1 MVNTLLI
8 ALAQVNFT
16 FPYLLGY
23 SFIKYRRFLKKNLN
37 SYNPEHKLLN
47 IVNTAIKNVPYY
59 RDRYK
64 EINSLSDF
72 KSQIKFIDKDEV
84 MGNWENFISSGT
96 SKSKIITGTTG
107 GTSGKPLKLVIP
119 KNRYVFE
126 LGTLYTMWANVGWK
140 GQTRAVLRNTILS
153 DGVTFKINPLK
164 KELIFDGFRTSEV
177 HYNAV
182 YTTMKRY
189 NIRFLH
195 AYPSSAYQFCVYI
208 KKNKLDTSIFQAFF
222 LGSEGLLEEQRTL
235 FKELDIKIY
244 HWYGHSE
251 KLVLGGYCENSDLIH
266 IEPTYGY
273 FELIDEQGEHISE
286 IGKVGEIVG
295 TTFHNKYMPLLRYR
309 TGDFA
314 EYAGNYCNS
323 CNRHLPLI
331 KNIQGRWDKNK
342 IYLQDKSYVSITA
355 LNLHSDLYNHI
366 NGMQYVQYVAGEIEI
381 HLIKGESFTQET
393 EKQYKLHFKKSLKG
407 KCSFK
412 IIYKEK
418 IAKEQNGKFL
428 PLKQYIND

>member
-1 MVNTLLI
+1 ML
-8 ALAQVNFT
+8 QVYLCKLNVFY
-16 FPYLLGY
+16 PNLLGFKFW
-23 SFIKYRRFLKKNLN
+23 SYRTYIRKNFQQFNAERQLLKMTNDALN
-37 SYNPEHKLLN
+37 G
-47 IVNTAIKNVPYY
+47 VPYY
-59 RDRYK
+59 
-64 EINSLSDF
+64 NNNLSTVSSLKDF
-72 KSQIKFIDKDEV
+72 QKQMPFIDKDEV
-84 MGNWENFISSGT
+84 MNHWDEFQLNKY
-96 SKSKIITGTTG
+96 SKSKTVSGTTG
-107 GTSGKPLKLVIP
+107 GTSGKPLKLIIP

-295 TTFHNKYMPLLRYR
+295 TTLHNKYMPLLRYR

-314 EYAGNYCNS
+314 EYAGNYCSS

-331 KNIQGRWDKNK
+331 KNIQGRRDKNK